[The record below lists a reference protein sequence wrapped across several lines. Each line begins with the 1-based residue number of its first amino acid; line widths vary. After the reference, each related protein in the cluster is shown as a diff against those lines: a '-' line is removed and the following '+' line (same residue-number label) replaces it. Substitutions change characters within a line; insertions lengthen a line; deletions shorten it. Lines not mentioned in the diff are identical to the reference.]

1 MGDYT
6 AVIEDR
12 NAAQQYDSYLFV
24 VKPKDDSSIGGADAW
39 EGDLGL
45 IRKTVE
51 RNIAVMKEELIKDL
65 KKVNV
70 QNLESKARDQTVERE
85 VKN

>member
-1 MGDYT
+1 M
-6 AVIEDR
+6 
-12 NAAQQYDSYLFV
+12 

-51 RNIAVMKEELIKDL
+51 RNISIMKDELIKDV

-70 QNLESKARDQTVERE
+70 QNLEAKARDQTVERE